1 MKIAHLPKTIFLTL
15 AALAL
20 LSLAACAS
28 ESVGTASAF
37 EPALIT
43 DARRA
48 AVSPAPTATPIPTPT
63 PTATPKPTPAPTI
76 TPTPV
81 PTTAPTVAA
90 TPIPKP
96 VDDYDAFAFLQRF
109 TRDYSPRESATESEL
124 RAARFLMA
132 ELDGMGYETEL
143 RAFDIRRILFEVS
156 VSPVPDGM
164 AAALDA
170 YRIALSG
177 EGTGEGVI
185 ADAGAGLEGDIPQ
198 GGLVGKVALIERGAI
213 SFEEK
218 VHRAAD
224 AGAVAAIVFNNAD
237 GPFRGTLATASDI
250 PAASIDR
257 DSGLRLRSAARD
269 GEITVSVSAR
279 PTVSQ
284 SRNIVAWTP
293 REDGAAN
300 VPTVIVGAHYDTVA
314 DTQGASDNGS
324 GVAALMEVATRAS
337 VRDYPFAIK
346 LALFGAEEIGLYGS
360 RRYADEMSAGETAVA
375 LAMLN
380 LDAVGSGDGFEATGD
395 PDLTRLAQEVC
406 AEIGERVLARPSEN
420 LGFTSDHAPFA
431 AIGIPAL
438 FLYAEDLSRINS
450 PRDELRH
457 VNPRLPGASAE
468 IAMRMLDRLAER
480 VLALD

>member
-1 MKIAHLPKTIFLTL
+1 MKIAHLPKTTIFLTL
-15 AALAL
+15 AALALLSLAL

-28 ESVGTASAF
+28 ESVGTAAAS
-37 EPALIT
+37 EPARIEV
-43 DARRA
+43 RRTGVA
-48 AVSPAPTATPIPTPT
+48 PTATPTPAPTSTPALVPTPAPTSTPTLVPTPAPTATPIP
-63 PTATPKPTPAPTI
+63 KPAGGF
-76 TPTPV
+76 
-81 PTTAPTVAA
+81 
-90 TPIPKP
+90 
-96 VDDYDAFAFLQRF
+96 DAFAFLQRF

-143 RAFDIRRILFEVS
+143 RAFDIRRVLFEVS

-164 AAALDA
+164 SAALDA

-185 ADAGAGLEGDIPQ
+185 ADAGAGLEEDIPPD
-198 GGLVGKVALIERGAI
+198 GLAGKVALIERGTI
-213 SFEEK
+213 TFEEK

-224 AGAVAAIVFNNAD
+224 AGAVAAIVFNNAA

-269 GEITVSVSAR
+269 GEITASVSAR

-284 SRNIVAWTP
+284 SRNVAARMP
-293 REDGAAN
+293 GEDSAAD

-324 GVAALMEVATRAS
+324 GVAALMEVAKRAS
-337 VRDYPFAIK
+337 ARDYPFAIK

-360 RRYADEMSAGETAVA
+360 RRYADEMGAGETAAA

-395 PDLTRLAQEVC
+395 PDLTRLAQEVGE
-406 AEIGERVLARPSEN
+406 EIGERVLARPSEN
-420 LGFTSDHAPFA
+420 LGFTSDHAPSPPLGSPPSFSTPKTSRASTPRGTSFA
-431 AIGIPAL
+431 A
-438 FLYAEDLSRINS
+438 
-450 PRDELRH
+450 
-457 VNPRLPGASAE
+457 
-468 IAMRMLDRLAER
+468 
-480 VLALD
+480 

>member
-1 MKIAHLPKTIFLTL
+1 M
-15 AALAL
+15 
-20 LSLAACAS
+20 S
-28 ESVGTASAF
+28 
-37 EPALIT
+37 
-43 DARRA
+43 
-48 AVSPAPTATPIPTPT
+48 
-63 PTATPKPTPAPTI
+63 
-76 TPTPV
+76 
-81 PTTAPTVAA
+81 
-90 TPIPKP
+90 
-96 VDDYDAFAFLQRF
+96 
-109 TRDYSPRESATESEL
+109 
-124 RAARFLMA
+124 

-143 RAFDIRRILFEVS
+143 RAFDIRRVLFEVS

-164 AAALDA
+164 SAALDA

-177 EGTGEGVI
+177 DGTGEGVI
-185 ADAGAGLEGDIPQ
+185 ADAGAGLEGDIPP
-198 GGLVGKVALIERGAI
+198 GGLAGKVALIERGTI
-213 SFEEK
+213 TFEEK

-224 AGAVAAIVFNNAD
+224 AGAVAAIVFNNAS

-269 GEITVSVSAR
+269 GEITASVSAR

-284 SRNIVAWTP
+284 SRNVVAWTP
-293 REDGAAN
+293 GEDGAAD

-324 GVAALMEVATRAS
+324 GVAALMEVAKRAGA
-337 VRDYPFAIK
+337 RDYPFAIN
-346 LALFGAEEIGLYGS
+346 LILFGAEEIGLYGS
-360 RRYADEMSAGETAVA
+360 RRYADEMSAEETAAA

-395 PDLTRLAQEVC
+395 PGLTRLAQEIGE
-406 AEIGERVLARPSEN
+406 EIGERVLARPSEN

-431 AIGIPAL
+431 AVGIPAV

-480 VLALD
+480 VLALG

>member
-1 MKIAHLPKTIFLTL
+1 
-15 AALAL
+15 
-20 LSLAACAS
+20 
-28 ESVGTASAF
+28 
-37 EPALIT
+37 
-43 DARRA
+43 
-48 AVSPAPTATPIPTPT
+48 
-63 PTATPKPTPAPTI
+63 
-76 TPTPV
+76 
-81 PTTAPTVAA
+81 
-90 TPIPKP
+90 
-96 VDDYDAFAFLQRF
+96 
-109 TRDYSPRESATESEL
+109 
-124 RAARFLMA
+124 MA

-143 RAFDIRRILFEVS
+143 RAFDIRRVLFEVS
-156 VSPVPDGM
+156 VFPVPDGM
-164 AAALDA
+164 SAALDA

-185 ADAGAGLEGDIPQ
+185 ADAGAGLEGDIPT
-198 GGLVGKVALIERGAI
+198 GGLAGKVALIERGTI
-213 SFEEK
+213 TFEEK

-224 AGAVAAIVFNNAD
+224 AGAVAAIVFNNAA

-269 GEITVSVSAR
+269 GEITASVSAR

-284 SRNIVAWTP
+284 SRNVVARMP
-293 REDGAAN
+293 LEDGASD

-324 GVAALMEVATRAS
+324 GVAALMEVAKRAS
-337 VRDYPFAIK
+337 ARDYPFAIK
-346 LALFGAEEIGLYGS
+346 LALFGAEEIGLYGN
-360 RRYADEMSAGETAVA
+360 RRYAEEMSAEETAAA

-395 PDLTRLAQEVC
+395 PELTRLAQEIG

-431 AIGIPAL
+431 AVGIPAI

-457 VNPRLPGASAE
+457 VNPRLPDASAE

-480 VLALD
+480 VRAGDGG